1 MVIPGS
7 RGHIFLNFMGEKMTI
22 KKKIVMLGDSAVGK
36 TSMVRRYVYDTFE
49 DSYITTIGS
58 KLTTKELVME
68 IEGEEIELKLVIWDV
83 LGRVGYNASHAK
95 MFAGADGAFLI
106 ADLTRK
112 GTLGSLERYWIPLL
126 FEVVGNVPLVFGS
139 NKSDLENEIA
149 FDTAMRDEMASRYNY
164 GIAESLPSHLSTT
177 YLTSAKSGENIE
189 NAFESIAHLLLT
201 NKTPENPIKEL
212 YETLV
217 AEGIY
222 RQTDKR
228 TLIGA
233 TDALI
238 VDFSG
243 GFEDD
248 NLAQLHV
255 SSEFIRAGLDVRNP
269 TKEALLRVVEFLAET
284 ESEYKDEEVVINN
297 RNRRLDLV
305 NRINE

>member
-1 MVIPGS
+1 
-7 RGHIFLNFMGEKMTI
+7 MGEKMTI

-36 TSMVRRYVYDTFE
+36 TSMVKRFVYDTFE

-58 KLTTKELVME
+58 KLTTKEIVTE
-68 IEGEEIELKLVIWDV
+68 IEGEEIQLKLVIWDI
-83 LGRVGYNASHAK
+83 LGRIGYNASHAK

-112 GTLGSLERYWIPLL
+112 DTLGSLERYWIPLL
-126 FEVVGNVPLVFGS
+126 VEVVGNVPMVFGS
-139 NKSDLENEIA
+139 NKSDLESEIS
-149 FDTAMRDEMASRYNY
+149 FDSAMREEMASRYNY
-164 GIAESLPSHLSTT
+164 GIVESIPSNLSTT
-177 YLTSAKSGENIE
+177 YLTSAKNGQNVEK
-189 NAFESIAHLLLT
+189 AFESLAYLLLT
-201 NKTPENPIKEL
+201 NKQPENPIKEL

-217 AEGIY
+217 AEGVY
-222 RQTDKR
+222 RQTDKK

-248 NLAQLHV
+248 KLAQLHV

-269 TKEALLRVVEFLAET
+269 SKEALLRVVEFLAET
-284 ESEYKDEEVVINN
+284 ESDYKDEEVVLEN
-297 RNRRLDLV
+297 RNRRLDMV
-305 NRINE
+305 NQINE